1 MGAWGIKALE
11 RDEGLDVLDILKNEY
26 VPEHPVMDLGE
37 MIELMKEEV
46 MLGSDFSQIDFLF
59 DNTAM
64 ALAELYFQWKD
75 NSKLDYDHEEAIWD
89 KVTGFTASKEALA
102 FLLRQLTDIKNEVP
116 DEDGIR
122 EIVDLWKNEDSGEI
136 APAWLEHLNQLIDR
150 LDSEQ
155 EARQMYIKKY
165 WGNFIG
171 GSDDSLNLVA
181 FLEDQKKEEIPLSE
195 IFAKIGLDKQNWDF
209 RQTVEYLEF
218 THSDGVEMD
227 FHFAIDVVTDLAAIL
242 LECSVSGSVNLQ
254 DLDEYNTP
262 ARRIRITV
270 TPEEHDAMNKALAD
284 FAQNPLEYDLSEMMD
299 NEEIQE
305 MARDVEALRKELY
318 EAAGRNR
325 DYHVKAED
333 VKSLLPDWK
342 GADGCIATN
351 RITVEGRKVGYCY
364 REEPDGGWDSGW
376 RFTAGDESDEYMDD
390 PNNAGIYKL
399 NTICNDD
406 PDIIPL
412 LNTPAPCAFERD
424 ENGVF
429 QQIKDW
435 KPDEDEEDPDMDI
448 LKQCQKWHEEDKHQ
462 KIVDALEA
470 ISAEERTPEMDMEL
484 ARAYNNL
491 ADSSEPE
498 GRKLLHQALELM
510 QSHEEELGDTY
521 SWNFRMGYAY
531 YYLDQEGRALRHFE
545 KALELHPGDDPK
557 LNTRQDMEELI
568 DSCKKG
574 ISLPQFWECF
584 RERTENWWETF
595 AEMEAELRQM
605 MDEDKDHTRG
615 AELVDQMQETLN
627 LVFDEISFEMGFNG
641 EKYELILTPEG
652 DKVKLFELV
661 YFQKHAPKEML
672 KHWNILVGRQP
683 LQNIGLRTEDG
694 WEISGEDVQIWLE
707 KQGENSFAISAYCEK
722 LLPMLREAECRV
734 WWMLTTLTDQV
745 LGEIPHMRYI
755 DSFDVLEEPK
765 AEPSFLLS
773 QLPDKLRE
781 QGLELST
788 DPEAYL
794 ESYLGYK
801 MEPKQDPDADWRL
814 DVMAGS
820 TCCVPLI
827 NGYLNADNDF
837 MDDLH
842 ADGAVAGFF
851 CYPLDTLREEEGS
864 QKIFDFRDKLEEVL
878 TGGDGSEVLTLTG
891 GATGLYCGYVDF
903 IAWDIQE
910 ALNMAKEFFEGT
922 DIPWAIFHT
931 FRREAGSVSLKQQDD
946 GTETENQDDELDET
960 LTGMD
965 YIPYTQ
971 QNAEAFFAQL
981 EQWNDEDEYT
991 RCIQALNAIPEN
1003 WRNYRTAYALAR
1015 ALENYA
1021 IIGDHDEGTLKS
1033 KGDKALLRAIEVLES
1048 VREEG
1053 QNKAQWNM
1061 RMAYGYQYLYGQEE
1075 KAIPY
1080 AQRWAELDPED
1091 ENAPAVIREC
1101 KAEIRKRQRSRKKKA
1116 KFVPGDT
1123 PFEGFDLTNFWD
1135 DNWYALKEYVSE
1147 SPSDELIASVEEEL
1161 GYKLPAA
1168 YIWLMKQHNGGI
1180 PVNTCYPCDEPTCW
1194 ADDHVAITGIFGIGR
1209 EKSCSLC
1216 GELGS
1221 QFMIDEWEYPAIG
1234 VAICDCPSAGH
1245 DMIFLD
1251 YRVCGPQGE
1260 PAVVHVDQE
1269 NDYKITHL
1277 ADSFEEFVRGLE
1289 HESLYD
1295 PDEDVE
1301 DLEDDAD
1308 EEKTDRK
1315 GSFAGSVLLSKA
1327 EWDKEQLIR
1336 NLREE
1341 WGIVDEEP
1349 DEGDED
1355 EENSDDAVVMRVGG
1369 MMLIVTLFHG
1379 HIPDNEAEI
1388 NAENNY
1394 MWPEAVE
1401 VAKAHKAH
1409 IMVAVLGEEEKLLER
1424 GKLFTKAMAV
1434 CCKQKYATGVYT
1446 SGVVFEPRFY
1456 EGLADMLKKD
1466 ELPIFNWVWFGLY
1479 RSEGGLN
1486 GYTYGMDVFGKEEME
1501 VLNTD
1506 AEPEELRDFLASLA
1520 SYVLACDVTLQD
1532 GETIGFSAD
1541 DKHTITRSPGISLPE
1556 EQMTLKIGYEPIKGD
1571 PEDDS
1576 CDHSDNDDT
1585 QDEEEFSNPEVYTE
1599 EEMEAV
1605 EEHIEQYFG
1614 KFENVFHELVSPDI
1628 HVDICVVPP
1637 SEERDYC
1644 TLVTMGMGAHRMN
1657 VPEELAEYK
1666 LERAELAIA
1675 LPADWKLD
1683 QESMKDEKWYWPIRL
1698 LKSLARLPIAS
1709 DTWLGFGHT
1718 MDNKENFAENTKLCA
1733 AILTGPQSTE
1743 EGGEVCTLPGGEEV
1757 NFYQVI
1763 PLYEDELDYK
1773 LEHDVDALLN
1783 KMRGI
1788 SFVVNP
1794 TRQNAI
1800 TRGTFSNDNFDGEM
1814 DDASYHLESI
1824 EEKELPID
1832 PINAY
1837 NHMAIYL
1844 RWCMEHDLM
1853 GEDFLKEYSEVAKQ
1867 VKADPASVD
1876 LREFIRDE
1884 LDGCLFSVLFNQQGR
1899 AFAGYYY
1906 GEGDSPYYPA
1916 DIDDYALKYF
1926 GPSRYHS
1933 NEFQQEAYLFI
1944 PFDEK
1949 YYQTMAQVIE
1959 ERFENWQGQDFDE
1972 DTLEP
1977 SEVAHAIM
1985 EYLDCECTYF
1995 PSMADDD
2002 PIMSA
2007 YSYAQ
2012 RLGVREGFVPV
2023 LIQADDE
2030 TLLECLVMNADP
2042 EHDADC
2048 YEFDLKTV
2056 EEYRKKMLSAP
2067 VKDGKAILEELTG
2080 QRKEEAEDDD
2090 LDWEEEVLGE
2100 MEGGEPN
2107 DRFANY
2113 WNDDTGMTYP
2123 LILAKIPVKN
2133 PWEIFAYLPFGNWNE
2148 CPDTPDLMAV
2158 AKYWFEQHGAIP
2170 AAMSHDELEFELPTP
2185 ISKERAMEVA
2195 VEQYGFC
2202 PDLDQNE
2209 DGSIGSLADVLWQST
2224 VWYFWWD

>member
-1 MGAWGIKALE
+1 
-11 RDEGLDVLDILKNEY
+11 
-26 VPEHPVMDLGE
+26 
-37 MIELMKEEV
+37 
-46 MLGSDFSQIDFLF
+46 
-59 DNTAM
+59 
-64 ALAELYFQWKD
+64 
-75 NSKLDYDHEEAIWD
+75 
-89 KVTGFTASKEALA
+89 
-102 FLLRQLTDIKNEVP
+102 
-116 DEDGIR
+116 
-122 EIVDLWKNEDSGEI
+122 
-136 APAWLEHLNQLIDR
+136 
-150 LDSEQ
+150 
-155 EARQMYIKKY
+155 MYIDKY

-181 FLEDQKKEEIPLSE
+181 FLEDLKKEEIPLSE
-195 IFAKIGLDKQNWDF
+195 IFTKIGLDKQNWDF

-218 THSDGVEMD
+218 THSNGVEMD

-242 LECSVSGSVNLQ
+242 LECSVSGGVNLH

-262 ARRIRITV
+262 ARRIRITA
-270 TPEEHDAMNKALAD
+270 TPEEHEAMDKALAD
-284 FAQNPLEYDLSEMMD
+284 FVQNPLSYDISEMMGED
-299 NEEIQE
+299 EITDMAYQVE
-305 MARDVEALRKELY
+305 MLRKDLY
-318 EAAGRNR
+318 EASGRNR
-325 DYHVKAED
+325 NYHVKAED
-333 VKSLLPDWK
+333 VKHLLPDWE

-351 RITVEGRKVGYCY
+351 RITVEGCKVGYCY

-376 RFTAGDESDEYMDD
+376 RFTAGDESEAYMDD

-435 KPDEDEEDPDMDI
+435 KPDEDEEETDMDI
-448 LKQCQKWHEEDKHQ
+448 LKQCQKWNEKSEYQ
-462 KIVDALEA
+462 KIIDALEA
-470 ISAEERTPEMDMEL
+470 IPAEERTPEMDSEL

-491 ADSSEPE
+491 GAPSNR
-498 GRKLLHQALELM
+498 GLLKKAIAVLKP
-510 QSHEEELGDTY
+510 HEEYFEGDHC
-521 SWNFRMGYAY
+521 WNFRMGYSY
-531 YYLDQEGRALRHFE
+531 FYLDQEGQALRYFE
-545 KALELHPGDDPK
+545 KALEARPGDED
-557 LNTRQDMEELI
+557 TMELI
-568 DSCKKG
+568 DWCRKG
-574 ISLPQFWECF
+574 ISLPQFSQCF

-615 AELVDQMQETLN
+615 AEIVAQMEETLN
-627 LVFDEISFEMGFNG
+627 LVFDEISFELGVGG
-641 EKYELILTPEG
+641 EKHELILTPEG

-661 YFQKHAPKEML
+661 YFQKHAPKEVL
-672 KHWNILVGRQP
+672 EHWNILVGRQP

-694 WEISGEDVQIWLE
+694 WDISGEDVQIWLE
-707 KQGENSFAISAYCEK
+707 EQGENSFAISACCEK
-722 LLPMLREAECRV
+722 LLPMLREAEGRA

-755 DSFDVLEEPK
+755 DSFDVLEKPK
-765 AEPSFLLS
+765 AEPSIFMS
-773 QLPDKLRE
+773 QLPDALKER
-781 QGLELST
+781 GLELST

-801 MEPKQDPDADWRL
+801 MEPNEDPDADWRL

-837 MDDLH
+837 MDELH

-864 QKIFDFRDKLEEVL
+864 QKIFDFRDKLEEVFATEEGL
-878 TGGDGSEVLTLTG
+878 EVLTLTG

-903 IAWDIQE
+903 IAWDIRE

-931 FRREAGSVSLKQQDD
+931 FRREAGSVPLKQQDD
-946 GTETENQDDELDET
+946 GPETGNQDDELDET

-965 YIPYTQ
+965 YIPYTP
-971 QNAEAFFAQL
+971 QNEEEFFQQL

-991 RCIQALNAIPEN
+991 RCIQTLNAIPEE

-1053 QNKAQWNM
+1053 QDKPEWNM
-1061 RMAYGYQYLYGQEE
+1061 RMAYGYQYLYGKEE

-1080 AQRWAELDPED
+1080 AKRWAELDPED

-1101 KAEIRKRQRSRKKKA
+1101 KAEIRKRQHSRKKKA

-1123 PFEGFDLTNFWD
+1123 PFEGFDLTSFWD
-1135 DNWYALKEYVSE
+1135 DNWYALKEYVSDP
-1147 SPSDELIASVEEEL
+1147 PSDELIASVEEEL

-1194 ADDHVAITGIFGIGR
+1194 AEDHVAITGIFSIGR
-1209 EKSCSLC
+1209 EKSYSLC

-1251 YRVCGPQGE
+1251 YRACGSQGE

-1277 ADSFEEFVRGLE
+1277 ADSFEEFIRGLE

-1295 PDEDVE
+1295 LDEDVE

-1308 EEKTDRK
+1308 EEETDCK
-1315 GSFAGSVLLSKA
+1315 GSFAGSVLLSEA

-1336 NLREE
+1336 DLREE
-1341 WGIVDEEP
+1341 WGIADEEP
-1349 DEGDED
+1349 DEGDEED
-1355 EENSDDAVVMRVGG
+1355 ANSDDAVVMRVGN

-1401 VAKAHKAH
+1401 ATKAHKAH
-1409 IMVAVLGEEEKLLER
+1409 IMVAVLGEEENLLER

-1456 EGLADMLKKD
+1456 EGLADMMKED
-1466 ELPIFNWVWFGLY
+1466 ELPIFNWIWFGLY

-1501 VLNTD
+1501 VLNAD

-1532 GETIGFSAD
+1532 GETIGFAAD
-1541 DKHTITRSPGISLPE
+1541 DKHAITRSPGVSLPE
-1556 EQMTLKIGYEPIKGD
+1556 EQMTLKIGYAPIKGD

-1576 CDHSDNDDT
+1576 CGHSDNEDT

-1605 EEHIEQYFG
+1605 EGHIQQYFG
-1614 KFENVFHELVSPDI
+1614 EIENVFHELISPDI
-1628 HVDICVVPP
+1628 HVDICIVPP
-1637 SEERDYC
+1637 TEERDYYI
-1644 TLVTMGMGAHRMN
+1644 LVTMGMGVHRMN
-1657 VPEELAEYK
+1657 VPEDLAEYK

-1675 LPADWKLD
+1675 LPAGWKLD

-1698 LKSLARLPIAS
+1698 LKVLARLPIAS

-1718 MDNKENFAENTKLCA
+1718 MDNEDDFAKDTKLCA
-1733 AILTGPQSTE
+1733 AILTGPQDTE
-1743 EGGEVCTLPGGEEV
+1743 DGSEVCILPGGEEV
-1757 NFYQVI
+1757 NFYHVI
-1763 PLYEDELDYK
+1763 PLYRDELEYK
-1773 LEHDVDALLN
+1773 MAHDADALLD
-1783 KMRGI
+1783 KMDGI
-1788 SFVVNP
+1788 SFVMKP
-1794 TRQNAI
+1794 DRQDAI
-1800 TRGTFSNDNFDGEM
+1800 TRGNLSNDDFDGEM

-1824 EEKELPID
+1824 EAKELPID

-1884 LDGCLFSVLFNQQGR
+1884 LNGCLFSVLFNQQGR

-1916 DIDDYALKYF
+1916 DVDDNALRFF
-1926 GPSRYHS
+1926 GPERYHS
-1933 NEFQQEAYLFI
+1933 DEFQDEAYLFI
-1944 PFDEK
+1944 PFDDD
-1949 YYQTMAQVIE
+1949 YYEAMAQVIE
-1959 ERFENWQGQDFDE
+1959 ERFANWQGQDFDE

-1977 SEVAHAIM
+1977 SGVAQAIM

-2007 YSYAQ
+2007 YSYAK
-2012 RLGVREGFVPV
+2012 RESVREGFVPV

-2042 EHDADC
+2042 ENDADF

-2056 EEYRKKMLSAP
+2056 TEYRKKMLSAP
-2067 VKDGKAILEELTG
+2067 VKDGKALLDELTG
-2080 QRKEEAEDDD
+2080 QRRAEAEEDD
-2090 LDWEEEVLGE
+2090 LDWDEEVLGE
-2100 MEGGEPN
+2100 MESGYDN
-2107 DRFANY
+2107 DRFSCY
-2113 WNDDTGMTYP
+2113 WDSDSHMTYP

-2148 CPDTPDLMAV
+2148 CPDTPDLMAA

-2170 AAMSHDELEFELPTP
+2170 AAMSNDELEFLLPAP
-2185 ISKERAMEVA
+2185 VPKEKAMEA
-2195 VEQYGFC
+2195 ATEQYGFC
-2202 PDLDQNE
+2202 PDIVDQEQDDPTVGN
-2209 DGSIGSLADVLWQST
+2209 LADVLRQST